1 MSIAVGDDFPTL
13 TIKTN
18 GASGPEDLSLGDF
31 LADRRVVIFA
41 VPGAF
46 TPGCSNHHMPGFVE
60 RADALKAAGADAIA
74 CLAVN
79 DAFVLNAWQK
89 DQGASEI
96 TMLAD
101 GNAELARALGLD
113 MDASAGGM
121 ATRCKRFAMII
132 DDGTIAYLGID
143 TKRGVIE
150 DSSADAV
157 LTQLKASSQ

>member
-1 MSIAVGDDFPTL
+1 MTIAVGERLPAL

-18 GASGPEDLSLGDF
+18 GEAGPEDLALNDF
-31 LADRRVVIFA
+31 LAGRRVVIFA

-79 DAFVLNAWQK
+79 DAFVLDAWQK
-89 DQGASEI
+89 DQGASDI

-101 GNAELARALGLD
+101 GNAELTRAIGLD

-121 ATRCKRFAMII
+121 GTRSKRFAMIV
-132 DDGTIAYLGID
+132 DDGVVSYLGID
-143 TKRGVIE
+143 TRGIE

-157 LTQLKASSQ
+157 LEQLKR

>member
-1 MSIAVGDDFPTL
+1 MTISIGERFPAL

-18 GASGPEDLSLGDF
+18 GESGPEDLPLGDF
-31 LADRRVVIFA
+31 LAARRVVIFA

-60 RADALKAAGADAIA
+60 RAGELKAAGADAIA

-89 DQGASEI
+89 DQGAGDI

-101 GNAELARALGLD
+101 GNAEVTRALGLD

-121 ATRCKRFAMII
+121 GTRCKRFAMVI
-132 DDGTIAYLGID
+132 DDGEVSYLGID
-143 TKRGVIE
+143 TRPGVIE
-150 DSSADAV
+150 DSSAEAV
-157 LTQLKASSQ
+157 LKQLKR

>member
-1 MSIAVGDDFPTL
+1 MTITVGERFPTL

-18 GASGPEDLSLGDF
+18 GEAGPEDLALGDF
-31 LADRRVVIFA
+31 LAGRRVVIFA

-60 RADALKAAGADAIA
+60 QADTLKAAGADAIA

-89 DQGASEI
+89 DQNASGI

-121 ATRCKRFAMII
+121 GTRCKRFAMIV
-132 DDGTIAYLGID
+132 DDGVIRYLGID
-143 TKRGVIE
+143 TQRGVIK

-157 LTQLKASSQ
+157 LEQLKR